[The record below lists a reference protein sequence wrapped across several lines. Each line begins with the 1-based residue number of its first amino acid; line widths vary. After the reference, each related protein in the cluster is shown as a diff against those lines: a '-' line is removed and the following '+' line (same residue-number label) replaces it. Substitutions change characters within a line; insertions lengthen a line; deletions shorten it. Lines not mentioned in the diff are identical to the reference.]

1 MSKWLLSECLQLS
14 RVLLRILQLLAMML
28 CVLHR
33 LGHQIILLLLLLLQ
47 VGLLSSHDLTAHLLH
62 QLLHQ
67 LNLLLM
73 VEFVLRRR
81 LLPALLL
88 LLLQL
93 WGSAL
98 QRRRPLPALLSA
110 KEQLPHSLSS
120 SLSLQR
126 GHVS

>member
-33 LGHQIILLLLLLLQ
+33 LGHQIILLLLLLQ